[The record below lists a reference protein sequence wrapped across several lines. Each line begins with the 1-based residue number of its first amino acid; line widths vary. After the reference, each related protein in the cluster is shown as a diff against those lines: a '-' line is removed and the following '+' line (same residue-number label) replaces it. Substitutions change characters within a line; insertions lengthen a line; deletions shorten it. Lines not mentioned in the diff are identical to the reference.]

1 MKVISRTMNQ
11 GQNYGPQIIVKRLSS
26 NGTSMCI
33 FEQVAKQIVN
43 VNAELLRLPSRAW
56 KVITFKVIFFT
67 IKVLSF
73 HGKLKKSFTFVLF
86 RNI

>member
-43 VNAELLRLPSRAW
+43 INAELLRLPSRAW
-56 KVITFKVIFFT
+56 KVVTFKATFFLL
-67 IKVLSF
+67 INF
-73 HGKLKKSFTFVLF
+73 
-86 RNI
+86 

>member
-26 NGTSMCI
+26 YGTNMCI

-43 VNAELLRLPSRAW
+43 INAELLRLPSRAW
-56 KVITFKVIFFT
+56 KVKQYEFT
-67 IKVLSF
+67 SIKIIYLPSF
-73 HGKLKKSFTFVLF
+73 
-86 RNI
+86 

>member
-43 VNAELLRLPSRAW
+43 INAELLRLPSRAW
-56 KVITFKVIFFT
+56 KVVTFNATFFFT
-67 IKVLSF
+67 NKLLIF
-73 HGKLKKSFTFVLF
+73 HHKLKKYFIFVL
-86 RNI
+86 

>member
-26 NGTSMCI
+26 NGTNMCI

-43 VNAELLRLPSRAW
+43 INPELLRLPSRAW
-56 KVITFKVIFFT
+56 KVVTFKVIHF
-67 IKVLSF
+67 IKKIIYYSNFLI
-73 HGKLKKSFTFVLF
+73 LF
-86 RNI
+86 QQTS

>member
-11 GQNYGPQIIVKRLSS
+11 GHNYGPQIIVKRLSS

-43 VNAELLRLPSRAW
+43 INAELIRLPSRAW
-56 KVITFKVIFFT
+56 KVVTFKVIFFT
-67 IKVLSF
+67 IYFSSKIEEIF
-73 HGKLKKSFTFVLF
+73 HFCFK
-86 RNI
+86 

>member
-11 GQNYGPQIIVKRLSS
+11 GHNYGPQIIVKRLSS

-43 VNAELLRLPSRAW
+43 INAELIRLPLRAW
-56 KVITFKVIFFT
+56 KVTYKI
-67 IKVLSF
+67 
-73 HGKLKKSFTFVLF
+73 
-86 RNI
+86 

>member
-26 NGTSMCI
+26 NGTNMCI

-43 VNAELLRLPSRAW
+43 IDAELLRLPSRAW
-56 KVITFKVIFFT
+56 KVVNLKISFIMRLHFT
-67 IKVLSF
+67 L
-73 HGKLKKSFTFVLF
+73 
-86 RNI
+86 

>member
-26 NGTSMCI
+26 SGTNLSI

-43 VNAELLRLPSRAW
+43 INAELLRLPSRAW
-56 KVITFKVIFFT
+56 KVVQFKIIFNAL
-67 IKVLSF
+67 LS
-73 HGKLKKSFTFVLF
+73 
-86 RNI
+86 I

>member
-26 NGTSMCI
+26 NGTNMCI

-43 VNAELLRLPSRAW
+43 INPDLLRLPSRAW
-56 KVITFKVIFFT
+56 KVVTITV
-67 IKVLSF
+67 
-73 HGKLKKSFTFVLF
+73 TFL
-86 RNI
+86 

>member
-26 NGTSMCI
+26 NGTNLSI

-43 VNAELLRLPSRAW
+43 INAELLRLPSRAW
-56 KVITFKVIFFT
+56 KVRKLKITFHCT
-67 IKVLSF
+67 IIYL
-73 HGKLKKSFTFVLF
+73 T
-86 RNI
+86 